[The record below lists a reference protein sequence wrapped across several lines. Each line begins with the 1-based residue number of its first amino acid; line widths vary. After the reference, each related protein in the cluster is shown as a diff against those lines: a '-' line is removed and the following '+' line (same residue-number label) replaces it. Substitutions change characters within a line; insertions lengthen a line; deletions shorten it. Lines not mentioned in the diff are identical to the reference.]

1 MYKRMSITVL
11 VLLVFFLSP
20 ASGETASGEYP
31 YLYKS
36 PRAMGMGGAYVAVG
50 GRTDTLFYNPA
61 GLGYMPVDKG
71 WEVNILGLTGEFG
84 KKPLDFAEDMQDAFD
99 TGDVD
104 GDGESD
110 DDELRA
116 VNNVLAN
123 YMGDNLHLR
132 LSEFVSLGKKTGPVA
147 FAFGG
152 LMTLR
157 LDGMTHQG
165 FGSNGLLEVNADA
178 HYGGIGGLSYE
189 MSRGLYIGAS
199 MKYLYRE
206 ALIHTFTAREII
218 ENQDNLE
225 EYIIDDL
232 RKSDSAIGFDTG
244 VIYNIYGLSSLY
256 PSVGLSIMNIGD
268 MDFGDA
274 GDIPMTVNIGF
285 AVRPEIPVFHSL
297 IIGLDYADLLN
308 NYDQDDDI
316 GKRLRFGGELQLF
329 DKRLISMAVRAGI
342 YQGYPSFGTD
352 IRLLIF
358 ELSYV
363 TYAEEV
369 GAYAGQ
375 DEDRR
380 HIVMLNAGW

>member
-1 MYKRMSITVL
+1 M

-36 PRAMGMGGAYVAVG
+36 PRAMGMGGAYVAIG

-61 GLGYMPVDKG
+61 GLGHMPVDKG
-71 WEVNILGLTGEFG
+71 WEVNVLGVTGEMNENSQ
-84 KKPLDFAEDMQDAFD
+84 DFAEDMQDALD

-104 GDGESD
+104 GDGETD

-116 VNNVLAN
+116 VNDVLAN
-123 YMGDNLHLR
+123 YRGDNLHLG
-132 LSEFVSLGKKTGPVA
+132 LSEFVSLGKKTGSVA
-147 FAFGG
+147 FAIGG
-152 LMTLR
+152 LATLR

-178 HYGGIGGLSYE
+178 FYGGIGGLSYE
-189 MSRGLYIGAS
+189 MSNGLCIGAS
-199 MKYLYRE
+199 VKYLYRE
-206 ALIHTFTAREII
+206 ALIHTFTAREIV
-218 ENQDNLE
+218 ENQDSLD
-225 EYIIDDL
+225 EYIEEDIMDDQ
-232 RKSDSAIGFDTG
+232 RKSDSAIGFDAG
-244 VIYNIYGLSSLY
+244 IIYNIPRLILLK
-256 PSVGLSIMNIGD
+256 PAVGLSLMNIGG

-274 GDIPMTVNIGF
+274 GEIPMTVNIGF
-285 AVRPEIPVFHSL
+285 AISPEIPVFHSL
-297 IIGLDYADLLN
+297 LIGLDYADLLH

-316 GKRLRFGGELQLF
+316 GKRLRFGGRLQLF
-329 DKRLISMAVRAGI
+329 DKKLISMAVSAGL
-342 YQGYPSFGTD
+342 YQGYPGFGAD
-352 IRLLIF
+352 LRLLIF
-358 ELSYV
+358 DLSYV

>member
-1 MYKRMSITVL
+1 MCKRMSITVL
-11 VLLVFFLSP
+11 VLLVFFISP

-50 GRTDTLFYNPA
+50 GRTDVLFYNPA

-285 AVRPEIPVFHSL
+285 AVRPKIPVFHSL

-329 DKRLISMAVRAGI
+329 DKRLISMAVRAGL